1 MNDNALRFTLDE
13 LQDTRNKP
21 NTKLLRMECKEHH
34 VVQTGGMPEVRLGAP
49 LPASIRFLLNFK
61 VFYWLIISISTRI
74 KSSELHE
81 SFLDAM
87 NIVNASSR
95 ISIRLM
101 LVSCVF
107 LALSLDSEILGL
119 CRRPVR
125 PEIFET
131 SPTLARVQILG
142 LQGRLT

>member
-1 MNDNALRFTLDE
+1 MITHFDSRLMNCRIPGTSPIQNFSGWNARSTMSSDRRSGWY
-13 LQDTRNKP
+13 D
-21 NTKLLRMECKEHH
+21 
-34 VVQTGGMPEVRLGAP
+34 GAP

-74 KSSELHE
+74 ESSELHV

-131 SPTLARVQILG
+131 SPTLTRVQILG